1 MAGTQN
7 VAYFRKPTS
16 LGEWAPDLSLPASL
30 PGRIVAGELST
41 LFTALSEATVR

>member
-30 PGRIVAGELST
+30 PGLKLMAARPNA
-41 LFTALSEATVR
+41 AATGG